1 MPTDYRCAPSARRRV
16 MNLPL
21 ALVLSGLALLGMQ
34 ACGGRGKAVAEAAP
48 VREDVRL
55 LTDEQRAKHLES
67 FDIAWQTIRD
77 GHFDANLNGVDW
89 EAAKAELRPR
99 VEAAKTA
106 DDARGAINDLVA
118 KLKQTHFGL
127 IPSDAYERITPKAE
141 AEASVV
147 ADASASTGT
156 ASGPGVLGVRVR
168 VVNDRALVTRV
179 VEDTPAY
186 SAGVRPGWIIDAINT
201 DPVAPSLKASEHT
214 SGSPALGAAMAARAI
229 ESRLDGS
236 LSNTVRV
243 TFTDGND
250 RSVTH
255 TLQRVAPRGTP
266 ARVANLPTMYVEYE
280 SKRLPE
286 NVGYVWLSIFLDPT
300 KVSPFFDEAISG
312 FAGTDGMVLDLRG
325 NPGGLGV
332 MAIGIGGYFVEERN
346 QKLGTMRTRQMPL
359 NFVLNPRAEP
369 YVKPLAILV
378 DECSLSTSEILA
390 GGLQDL
396 KRARVFG
403 TRTGGAALP
412 SVIKKLPSG
421 DALQYAM
428 ADYVSASGRSLEG
441 NGVIPDEEVGPTREA
456 LLSGV
461 DPTLQ
466 AAIRWIRT
474 QSQR

>member
-1 MPTDYRCAPSARRRV
+1 MPKPRRTTEHWMASLASRCVLTLRGTSLSNAMSKPAASAMGGEIIAHPEKHATAAATSTHIRQSRRAAEPSGVGEPSGPSRILSGLAGDSDIRARILPSPRGYRFTMPTDYRCAPSARRRV

-21 ALVLSGLALLGMQ
+21 SLVLSGLALLGMQ

-266 ARVANLPTMYVEYE
+266 ARVANLPTM
-280 SKRLPE
+280 
-286 NVGYVWLSIFLDPT
+286 
-300 KVSPFFDEAISG
+300 
-312 FAGTDGMVLDLRG
+312 
-325 NPGGLGV
+325 
-332 MAIGIGGYFVEERN
+332 
-346 QKLGTMRTRQMPL
+346 
-359 NFVLNPRAEP
+359 
-369 YVKPLAILV
+369 
-378 DECSLSTSEILA
+378 
-390 GGLQDL
+390 
-396 KRARVFG
+396 
-403 TRTGGAALP
+403 
-412 SVIKKLPSG
+412 
-421 DALQYAM
+421 
-428 ADYVSASGRSLEG
+428 
-441 NGVIPDEEVGPTREA
+441 
-456 LLSGV
+456 
-461 DPTLQ
+461 
-466 AAIRWIRT
+466 
-474 QSQR
+474 